1 MATFN
6 LQDYATVDERLAL
19 LYADHPDARI
29 ITSNLTTPQD
39 RAAGVW
45 VVKAELWLTLDG
57 VPYLKSTGHA
67 FEVDGQ
73 GMANKTSALENGET
87 SAVGRALALAGYS
100 GNKKG
105 LASREEMEKV
115 ERAVAPIGRNWIA
128 EAHLTDSKDK
138 LRALWVEAR
147 SAKASA
153 QVLAQIQA
161 IADDFGS
168 DDSLVGGGGSK

>member
-29 ITSNLTTPQD
+29 ITTNLTTPQD

-115 ERAVAPIGRNWIA
+115 ERAVAPIGRNWVA
-128 EAHLTDSKDK
+128 EARLLDSKDK
-138 LRALWVEAR
+138 LRALWIEAR
-147 SAKASA
+147 SAKAPAS
-153 QVLAQIQA
+153 VLAQIQKV
-161 IADDFGS
+161 ADDHGGN
-168 DDSLVGGGGSK
+168 DSSIGGE